1 MASSNQFLAA
11 QEQGLEPGDEG
22 YPKGENQFTAGTRQE
37 HPESVRAQIRAS
49 HIVNVLTTILDDPDT
64 KQTDRIAASK
74 ILLDKSLSSLSSVDQ
89 TVRDERELDDPQAV
103 EARLRMLIA
112 KAEPALLSRILGERA
127 RQAQGMPAEA
137 MPEVGEHSDPEAPK
151 QRNIGA

>member
-1 MASSNQFLAA
+1 MANSNQFLAA
-11 QEQGLEPGDEG
+11 REQGIEPGDEN
-22 YPKGENQFTAGTRQE
+22 YPKAENQFTAGTRQE
-37 HPESVRAQIRAS
+37 HPEDVRAKIQVS
-49 HIVNVLTTILDDPDT
+49 HIVNVLTTILDDPET

-89 TVRDERELDDPQAV
+89 TIKDGRELDDPQAV

-127 RQAQGMPAEA
+127 RESQDMPS
-137 MPEVGEHSDPEAPK
+137 EVVPDKRESA
-151 QRNIGA
+151 

>member
-1 MASSNQFLAA
+1 MSNVYTSAEELNLPAKA
-11 QEQGLEPGDEG
+11 ERARD
-22 YPKGENQFTAGTRQE
+22 R
-37 HPESVRAQIRAS
+37 VRAE
-49 HIVNVLTTILDDPDT
+49 ILSQLLLNYATGKADEDGKVVELDPGRV
-64 KQTDRIAASK
+64 QACK
-74 ILLDKSLSSLSSVDQ
+74 ILIDKGKPSLSSVDT
-89 TVRDERELDDPQAV
+89 TVFDGDAEVDPAQV
-103 EARLRMLIA
+103 EAKLRMLIA

>member
-11 QEQGLEPGDEG
+11 QEQGLEPGDEN
-22 YPKGENQFTAGTRQE
+22 YPKGTNQFIKGTREEMPEEVRKRINVAKIVNKLQTIIDDE
-37 HPESVRAQIRAS
+37 STESV
-49 HIVNVLTTILDDPDT
+49 HVL
-64 KQTDRIAASK
+64 AASK

-127 RQAQGMPAEA
+127 RQSQDTPVEAVPAEDNA
-137 MPEVGEHSDPEAPK
+137 A
-151 QRNIGA
+151 